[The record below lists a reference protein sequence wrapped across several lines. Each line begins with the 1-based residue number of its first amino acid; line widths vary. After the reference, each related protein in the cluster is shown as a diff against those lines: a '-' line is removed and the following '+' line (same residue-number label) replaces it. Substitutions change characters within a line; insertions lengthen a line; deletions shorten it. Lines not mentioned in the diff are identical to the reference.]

1 MKNDQIISALDVTNW
16 FYQKASNKIISERK
30 IQHLLFLS
38 QLHFAL
44 KYGKLLMP
52 SLFICADSGFYNAD
66 IKSIMKF
73 GLPLM
78 GKSNFTSSISDFLNL
93 IWQKYGSQ
101 TDDQLDKF
109 IFSLE
114 EWKHHYRPE
123 KDTIVNPID
132 FVDSFANTIQNSK
145 EKTSSNKT
153 KVMMSQ
159 NGPVKVSS
167 WQPRKLKS
175 SNV

>member
-1 MKNDQIISALDVTNW
+1 
-16 FYQKASNKIISERK
+16 
-30 IQHLLFLS
+30 
-38 QLHFAL
+38 
-44 KYGKLLMP
+44 MP
-52 SLFICADSGFYNAD
+52 TLFICADSGFYNAD

-93 IWQKYGSQ
+93 IWQKYGSH

-114 EWKHHYRPE
+114 AWKHNYRPE
-123 KDTIVNPID
+123 NETVVNPIN
-132 FVDSFANTIQNSK
+132 FIDSFANNIKNTKEKNINSK
-145 EKTSSNKT
+145 SKI
-153 KVMMSQ
+153 MMSQ

-175 SNV
+175 SQT

>member
-1 MKNDQIISALDVTNW
+1 MEKGKIISALDITNW
-16 FYQKASNKIISERK
+16 FYHQAPNNYLEERK

-38 QLHFAL
+38 QIHFAL

-52 SLFICADSGFYNAD
+52 ILFVCGDSGFYNAE
-66 IKSIMKF
+66 IRSILKF

-78 GKSNFTSSISDFLNL
+78 NNNNFDILISDFLNL

-101 TDDQLDKF
+101 TEKQLDNF

-114 EWKHHYRPE
+114 CWKKHYCPKKE
-123 KDTIVNPID
+123 IIINPID
-132 FVDSFANTIQNSK
+132 FADSFAKNIHNLK
-145 EKTSSNKT
+145 DNKIDSQT
-153 KVMMSQ
+153 KVLMSQ

-175 SNV
+175 SNI

>member
-1 MKNDQIISALDVTNW
+1 MNEKIVSALDVTNW
-16 FYQKASNKIISERK
+16 FYQKASNNVISERK

-38 QLHFAL
+38 QLHYAL
-44 KYGKLLMP
+44 KYKKLLMP
-52 SLFICADSGFYNAD
+52 TLFVCADSGFYNAE
-66 IKSIMKF
+66 IKSILKF

-78 GKSNFTSSISDFLNL
+78 GKGNFSSSILEFLNL

-114 EWKHHYRPE
+114 PWKHYYRPE
-123 KDTIVNPID
+123 NETIVNPIE
-132 FVDSFANTIQNSK
+132 FTDSFANTIHNSK
-145 EKTSSNKT
+145 EKSVSSKS

-167 WQPRKLKS
+167 WQPRKLNS
-175 SNV
+175 SNT